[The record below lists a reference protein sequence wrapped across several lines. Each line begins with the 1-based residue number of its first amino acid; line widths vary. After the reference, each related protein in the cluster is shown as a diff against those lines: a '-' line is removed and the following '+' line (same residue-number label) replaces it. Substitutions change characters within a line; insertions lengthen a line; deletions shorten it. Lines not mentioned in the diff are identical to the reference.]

1 MMFFLS
7 LCYKI
12 LAANQFWELKVLH
25 EKNNTK
31 HEKQNKT
38 KQNTKNKTKHEK
50 QNKKRRKRHCPRII
64 YPAQATWNAH

>member
-1 MMFFLS
+1 MVVMMFFLS

-31 HEKQNKT
+31 HEKQNK
-38 KQNTKNKTKHEK
+38 KHEK
-50 QNKKRRKRHCPRII
+50 QNKKHEK
-64 YPAQATWNAH
+64 QNKT